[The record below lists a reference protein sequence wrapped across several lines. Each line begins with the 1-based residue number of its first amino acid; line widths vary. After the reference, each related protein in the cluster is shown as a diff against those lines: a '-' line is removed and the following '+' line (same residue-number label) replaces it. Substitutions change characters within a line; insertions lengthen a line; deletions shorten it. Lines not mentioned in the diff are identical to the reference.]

1 MVSCTRHYMRSI
13 ASDACRLSKSG
24 SRKEENR
31 SSGSLPTFESARS
44 MSPRS
49 LVGTLTCCRSLTPTL
64 QRQCWSQ
71 PGLARW
77 RNVTQTFDV
86 FEADRC
92 GSAANGNGWET
103 STMQRRTTSHFAGA
117 SALLDRGIRDQLRL
131 SWRLLRDERV
141 SALKFALPAFLALY
155 VVSPID
161 PIPDFLLGLGQVDDI
176 GIVIAGV
183 LLLARIIPRLAPGHV
198 VDEHLRDMGLDH
210 QTAKTSAKPG
220 EVLDARFNVRG

>member
-1 MVSCTRHYMRSI
+1 MRSI
-13 ASDACRLSKSG
+13 ASDAGRLSKSG

-64 QRQCWSQ
+64 QRPCSSQ

-92 GSAANGNGWET
+92 GSAANGNVPET
-103 STMQRRTTSHFAGA
+103 SIMERRTNSAFAGA
-117 SALLDRGIRDQLRL
+117 GALLDRGIRDQLRL

-141 SALKFALPAFLALY
+141 LGLKFALPALLALY
-155 VVSPID
+155 VLSPVAS
-161 PIPDFLLGLGQVDDI
+161 IPDFLL
-176 GIVIAGV
+176 
-183 LLLARIIPRLAPGHV
+183 
-198 VDEHLRDMGLDH
+198 
-210 QTAKTSAKPG
+210 
-220 EVLDARFNVRG
+220 